1 MRKTRQELEHPKPYV
16 TPHGIYQLN
25 PQTGTYEFQAIP
37 QTLKDPANVARLKYI
52 LNLLQSDNPGEQ
64 ELGRA
69 ELARDRAPADA
80 VTTRAQTDATRLKQ
94 SFQTHVERLKAKEVE
109 VDKRLANATLLGNQ
123 AQTQHLNHEPPT
135 AWNTLS
141 NNEL

>member
-64 ELGRA
+64 ELNRSARHWYTDTNAQAPVLGCSGR
-69 ELARDRAPADA
+69 
-80 VTTRAQTDATRLKQ
+80 
-94 SFQTHVERLKAKEVE
+94 HVYESHAL
-109 VDKRLANATLLGNQ
+109 
-123 AQTQHLNHEPPT
+123 
-135 AWNTLS
+135 
-141 NNEL
+141 